1 MASAAP
7 PCPLCG
13 AASVFALSA
22 SDRNRETTSERFT
35 YNRCSA
41 CGTIFMV
48 DVPADL
54 APYYRGDYHGF
65 RPDGEPEWTHNQT
78 LLNVEAFRVAML
90 RRHVQPGTLID
101 VGAGAGAFASAAR
114 DAGFDVTAIEMDERC
129 CEYLRSG
136 LGVRAVHSQD
146 PIAELKAL
154 PPARVISLWHSLEHL
169 RDPARMLAVAAERLE
184 PGGVL
189 ALGVPNPRS
198 LQFRLLGTR
207 WAHLDTPRHLTL
219 MPEQAL
225 VSHLRTLGLR
235 PLEATTSDPFGRVCS
250 LHGWAYALQPR
261 PARGETPPVI
271 TRAAQALTIALA
283 PIEDRRRRGA
293 VLTLLAGK
301 DPPGPRG
308 EAA

>member
-35 YNRCSA
+35 YNRCTA
-41 CGTIFMV
+41 CGTVFMV

-90 RRHVQPGTLID
+90 RRHVQPGTLVD
-101 VGAGAGAFASAAR
+101 VGAGPGAFAAAAT
-114 DAGFDVTAIEMDERC
+114 DGGFEVTAIEMDERC

-136 LGVRAVHSQD
+136 LGVRAIHSQD
-146 PIAELKAL
+146 PIAQLRTL
-154 PPARVISLWHSLEHL
+154 PPTRVISLWHSLEHL
-169 RDPARMLAVAAERLE
+169 RDPAGMLAVAAERLE

-189 ALGVPNPRS
+189 ALGVPNPGS

-207 WAHLDTPRHLTL
+207 WAHLDAPRHLSL

-225 VSHLRTLGLR
+225 VSHLRALGLR
-235 PLEATTSDPFGRVCS
+235 PLEATTADPFGRVCS
-250 LHGWAYALQPR
+250 LHGWAYALRRR
-261 PARGETPPVI
+261 PARGHTPPVI

-293 VLTLLAGK
+293 VLTLLMGK
-301 DPPGPRG
+301 DAPGARAG
-308 EAA
+308 VE